1 MKNLYEVLGYK
12 KVEFEKNGNFI
23 SGFRIYLSI
32 PFADGKGV
40 GLSAENIFLSS
51 KKLNE
56 MGYSPNLGDKLDLY
70 YNRYGKVELVK
81 LVPDGDMIIE

>member
-1 MKNLYEVLGYK
+1 MENLYQVLGYK

-23 SGFRIYLSI
+23 SGLRIYLSI

-40 GLSAENIFLSS
+40 GLSAENIFLSA

-56 MGYSPNLGDKLDLY
+56 MGYSPNLGDKLELY

-81 LVPDGDMIIE
+81 QVPDADMIIE